1 MNNEQKQQ
9 SETMNG
15 SALGNISVLSPSQR
29 REQERQRREQT
40 AKEAA
45 EKEKRR
51 IAAAKRKAAEE
62 AAEASA
68 RRKEMLSRIPIAI
81 ARSIFLF
88 VLVCIL
94 SAIVLFIVA
103 IAISDSSDPDMGIVW
118 YSLYFGGFAALW
130 SFVKDMQ
137 N

>member
-9 SETMNG
+9 SEAMNG

-29 REQERQRREQT
+29 REQERLR
-40 AKEAA
+40 KEKETKDAA

-51 IAAAKRKAAEE
+51 IAAAKRKATQE

-81 ARSIFLF
+81 VRAIFIF
-88 VLVCIL
+88 VLICIP

-103 IAISDSSDPDMGIVW
+103 IAISDSSNPDMGIVW
-118 YSLYFGGFAALW
+118 YSLYFGGIAALW

>member
-1 MNNEQKQQ
+1 
-9 SETMNG
+9 
-15 SALGNISVLSPSQR
+15 
-29 REQERQRREQT
+29 
-40 AKEAA
+40 
-45 EKEKRR
+45 
-51 IAAAKRKAAEE
+51 
-62 AAEASA
+62 
-68 RRKEMLSRIPIAI
+68 MLSRIPIAI

>member
-1 MNNEQKQQ
+1 MKNNQEQKP
-9 SETMNG
+9 ETMNG
-15 SALGNISVLSPSQR
+15 SALGNISVLSPSQK
-29 REQERQRREQT
+29 REQERLRKEQEE
-40 AKEAA
+40 KEAA

-51 IAAAKRKAAEE
+51 IAAAKRKTAEE
-62 AAEASA
+62 AAKAEAQ
-68 RRKEMLSRIPIAI
+68 RKEILKRIPLAI
-81 ARSIFLF
+81 VWAIFIF
-88 VLVCIL
+88 VLICIP